1 MFRAAAYGLALLY
14 AFVNVPMDQQACK
27 AQFLLVLACLDS
39 LLLFGHLWDRVPSLQ
54 VCVCL
59 MHASMSPTARC
70 LTMV

>member
-1 MFRAAAYGLALLY
+1 MGSEQETMFRTAAYGLALLY

-54 VCVCL
+54 VIPNWIYHN
-59 MHASMSPTARC
+59 MRA
-70 LTMV
+70 